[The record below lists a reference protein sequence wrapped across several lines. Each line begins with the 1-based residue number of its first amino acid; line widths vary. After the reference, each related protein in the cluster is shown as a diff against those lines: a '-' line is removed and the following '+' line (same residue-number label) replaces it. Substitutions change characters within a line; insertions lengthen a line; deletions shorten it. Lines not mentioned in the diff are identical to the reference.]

1 MLIIQQPE
9 GAADPLEGKYLI
21 ITDAHMEGALFVWE
35 GKGWQGKY
43 VNYPMNDMT
52 RF

>member
-21 ITDAHMEGALFVWE
+21 ITDAHTEGALFVWE
-35 GKGWQGKY
+35 VDG
-43 VNYPMNDMT
+43 MAREICERND
-52 RF
+52 